1 MSAANDLNKSI
12 LIWLS
17 EQFGSDCHAWRQ
29 NSGTAKFQGQDKQ
42 VYHVKMSTEGIAD
55 IMAVIRGRSVAI
67 ETKVKD
73 KQLATQKGFQKAH
86 EVAGG
91 VYLLVKM
98 VEHVKLGLHIA
109 GIEPTGGWK

>member
-29 NSGTAKFQGQDKQ
+29 NSGTAEFQGNQKI
-42 VYHVKMSTEGIAD
+42 YHVKMSTEGIAD
-55 IMAVIRGRSVAI
+55 IMAVIRGRGVAI

-73 KQLATQKGFQKAH
+73 GQRQSQKDFQKAH
-86 EVAGG
+86 EAAGG
-91 VYLLVKM
+91 VYMIAKM
-98 VEHVKLGLHIA
+98 IENVKLGLKIA
-109 GIEPTGGWK
+109 GIEPAGGWK